1 MQSARVA
8 FEKEREQLKSAKDEA
23 SGLRKELES
32 LRSALLEL
40 EKELKSTVARYEEA
54 SRRSR
59 EARSTRVLGGSWE
72 LMSTRRGLREGE
84 AAHERAA

>member
-54 SRRSR
+54 SKRSR
-59 EARSTRVLGGSWE
+59 EARSTRVGCRE